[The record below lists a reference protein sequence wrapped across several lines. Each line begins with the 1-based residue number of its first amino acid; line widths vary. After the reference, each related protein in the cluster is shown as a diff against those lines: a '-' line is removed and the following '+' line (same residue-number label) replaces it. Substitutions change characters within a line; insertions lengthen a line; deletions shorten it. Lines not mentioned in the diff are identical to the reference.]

1 MRFAIGFVP
10 LLILTGCQHE
20 SFWTRKRPVPQQL
33 ENSQPQ
39 IATSDSSSIV
49 PKSAGKY
56 GDFQQIF
63 ADVAEASLSAVVSS
77 RNEQGVESGEFG
89 EEGGL
94 GSGVLID
101 SGGIILT
108 NNHVIEGAARI
119 RVQLYDDREFDAEI
133 LGADKPSDLAVI
145 RIKNNKG
152 PFAAM
157 PLGDSEKLRI
167 GEWVIAVGSPYG
179 LSQTVTTG
187 IISAKGRHNT
197 GINSY
202 ENFLQTDA
210 AINPG
215 NSGGALLNLHGEL
228 VGINTA
234 IFSRSGGYQ
243 GIGFAIPI
251 SMAKKISADLIRD
264 GAVTRGWLGVSIQS
278 LGSEA
283 AAGNSNHK
291 GALVG
296 GVIPG
301 GPAEKAG
308 IKRGDIIIRLGPK
321 AISDA
326 NDLLNYI
333 ALQSP
338 GSRMDVELNRNG
350 KSLVLNAELTRR
362 DENLMA
368 KMRKQ

>member
-1 MRFAIGFVP
+1 VRKSLGLG
-10 LLILTGCQHE
+10 LLLVVTGCQQDG
-20 SFWTRKRPVPQQL
+20 FWTRKRAIPESLQNH
-33 ENSQPQ
+33 ETR
-39 IATSDSSSIV
+39 IAAAPETTSSFSR
-49 PKSAGKY
+49 PEGKY

-63 ADVAEASLSAVVSS
+63 ADVAEAALPAVVSI
-77 RNEQGVESGEFG
+77 RNEHETGFDATD
-89 EEGGL
+89 EGGL

-101 SGGIILT
+101 SSGIILT
-108 NNHVIEGAARI
+108 NNHVIEGAARV

-133 LGADKPSDLAVI
+133 LGADQPTDLAVI
-145 RIKNNKG
+145 RIKNAKG
-152 PFAAM
+152 TFTAM

-167 GEWVIAVGSPYG
+167 GEWVLAVGSPYG

-251 SMAKKISADLIRD
+251 SMARKISADLIRD

-278 LGSEA
+278 VEA
-283 AAGNSNHK
+283 VENEGNTNHR
-291 GALVG
+291 GALVS

-308 IKRGDIIIRLGPK
+308 IQRGDIITRIASK
-321 AISDA
+321 SIVNA
-326 NDLLNYI
+326 NDLLNTI
-333 ALQSP
+333 ALQNP
-338 GSRMDVELNRNG
+338 GSWIDVELNRG
-350 KSLVLNAELTRR
+350 SKRLVLKAELTRR
-362 DENLMA
+362 DENQTA
-368 KMRKQ
+368 KMRKR